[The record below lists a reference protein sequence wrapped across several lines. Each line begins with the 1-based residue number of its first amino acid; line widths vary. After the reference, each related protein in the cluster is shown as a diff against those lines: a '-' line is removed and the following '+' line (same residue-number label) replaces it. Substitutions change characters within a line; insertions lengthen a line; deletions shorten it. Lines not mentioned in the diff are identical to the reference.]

1 MKKAEQLFKILTENY
16 KKVIPEKYAKV
27 ILQIAT
33 LEERINALT
42 SFGMTDKSKEI
53 NNSLIELLAALK
65 KDYED
70 ENK

>member
-1 MKKAEQLFKILTENY
+1 VKKAEQLFKILTKNY
-16 KKVIPEKYAKV
+16 RTVIPEKYAKV

-33 LEERINALT
+33 LEERINTLM
-42 SFGMTDKSKEI
+42 SFGMTEKSKELSE
-53 NNSLIELLAALK
+53 SLVELLAALK